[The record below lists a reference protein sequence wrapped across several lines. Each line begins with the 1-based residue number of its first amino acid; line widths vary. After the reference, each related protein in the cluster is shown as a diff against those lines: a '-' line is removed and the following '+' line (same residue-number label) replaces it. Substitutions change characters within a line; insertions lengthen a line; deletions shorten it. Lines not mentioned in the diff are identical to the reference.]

1 MSLSLVGYLATAPQP
16 NLVFVLAMLV
26 LAQALFAVVLSRLP
40 VLLRLRFYP
49 SYAAMTFPFVITAT
63 ALGKA
68 LAFFQANGFAV
79 PEVLNVLFAAEAAVS
94 VVMVGYVFIHYL
106 HFFFMR
112 IEPKSA
118 SLREQA
124 DRPLLGVFRELDK
137 KEAGWKVGLALR
149 KMLGAAQKARAGYT
163 PMQLAPAANLPS
175 PTHERGSA
183 CATPRLR

>member
-1 MSLSLVGYLATAPQP
+1 
-16 NLVFVLAMLV
+16 MLV

-68 LAFFQANGFAV
+68 LAFFQANGLAV

-112 IEPKSA
+112 IEEPKSA
-118 SLREQA
+118 AVIRENKPVSYTHLDVYKRQGEVNLVQVSQA
-124 DRPLLGVFRELDK
+124 RHAQLVGRPTQVLHHR
-137 KEAGWKVGLALR
+137 
-149 KMLGAAQKARAGYT
+149 AR
-163 PMQLAPAANLPS
+163 
-175 PTHERGSA
+175 
-183 CATPRLR
+183 